1 MRLIGEKVIVKT
13 KEDEDTRYIQIYD
26 FKKKVMLNYIKNKVY
41 DINSNFSTL
50 FMWPT
55 TGINTGPY
63 DSMDMYNI
71 SEDRTIMAS
80 QGVLYLTFDII
91 SA

>member
-1 MRLIGEKVIVKT
+1 
-13 KEDEDTRYIQIYD
+13 
-26 FKKKVMLNYIKNKVY
+26 
-41 DINSNFSTL
+41 
-50 FMWPT
+50 MWPT
-55 TGINTGPY
+55 TGINMGPY